1 MTSNILQFILT
12 PAIAILTGAA
22 VWFFRSRVDALQRQ
36 TERLHSDRVKLY
48 AQVLEPYV
56 LAFSNIGKSQSG
68 EVEALYSSVDYRRAI
83 FELNVAGSDSVIRA
97 MNDFM
102 QYFYTREKQEDKTDK
117 PEQFL
122 LLFGRVLLAIRKDL
136 GKRRTKLSEIDML
149 QSQITDIGRLKSS

>member
-1 MTSNILQFILT
+1 MTANILQFILT
-12 PAIAILTGAA
+12 PVIAILTGAA

-36 TERLHSDRVKLY
+36 AERLHSDRAKLY

-56 LAFSNIGKSQSG
+56 LAFSNIGKSQG
-68 EVEALYSSVDYRRAI
+68 DDVEALYTSVDYRRAI
-83 FELNVAGSDSVIRA
+83 FELNVVGSDDVIRA

-102 QYFYTREKQEDKTDK
+102 QYFYGLERQEKAIE

-136 GKRRTKLSEIDML
+136 GNRRTKLSEIDML
-149 QSQITDIGRLKSS
+149 QSQIKDISRLTPI